1 MSLAAQVLGLY
12 HRTRAQYRHLTSAS
26 LVPADHNHV
35 TRPLAVAFP
44 VHRSRTPPRRR
55 SRPLATALRH
65 LLTAAFPAPPPT
77 PPRPAPPASLPSP
90 AVAHQRPCRLCAA
103 TVHP

>member
-12 HRTRAQYRHLTSAS
+12 HRTRAQYRHLTRPS

-44 VHRSRTPPRRR
+44 VHRSPTPPRRR
-55 SRPLATALRH
+55 SRPLTTALRH
-65 LLTAAFPAPPPT
+65 LLTEAFPPPAPPRPV
-77 PPRPAPPASLPSP
+77 PPAPPSSP
-90 AVAHQRPCRLCAA
+90 AVPRPRPCRLCAA
-103 TVHP
+103 TVQP